1 MTNSQMDEIF
11 KKQLPGHESPVPDDM
26 WERIIR
32 KKDKDRK
39 GFFFFFSL
47 AGLFLLGFGIAG
59 ILLFGINRK
68 EIKRHE
74 APVNNSKAISKSG
87 TVQSAGRDQHLKM
100 NPSINHDAAFRGTDK
115 VLNAGEH
122 KHDQENKIS
131 SDQRNVK
138 IPGVPLKKESSTSGI
153 AQANSKIDSD
163 TSLLKENSSLDTGK
177 TSGKNAI
184 PMISSTS
191 KTAIADSAKTTTTKK
206 SDSTK
211 KNIGSNWSLDLYV
224 SPDYPIDHNH
234 QEYIKGQFSYTIG
247 LRLNRSFGKHFSAK
261 LGIQFSQ
268 LNYVLPDSSAWPG
281 TYHLSRVDIPVLG
294 GYSWGNETLGMT
306 VNAGVIFNLY
316 SKLSPDQFDY
326 IKSNTGLSLY
336 LGFNFSKHIN
346 ERIDIFSEPYYRY
359 QLSSMVISP
368 NYFPKYIDVVG
379 LSFGVRYHF
388 KR

>member
-1 MTNSQMDEIF
+1 MTDSQMDEIF
-11 KKQLPGHESPVPDDM
+11 RKQLPGHESPVPEDM

-47 AGLFLLGFGIAG
+47 IGLFLLGFGIAV
-59 ILLFGINRK
+59 ILLFGINKK

-74 APVNNSKAISKSG
+74 APVKNSKAISKSDILHSTG
-87 TVQSAGRDQHLKM
+87 TGQDLKM
-100 NPSINHDAAFRGTDK
+100 DPSVNNESISGGTDK
-115 VLNAGEH
+115 ILNAGEQ
-122 KHDQENKIS
+122 KHDQKNKES
-131 SDQRNVK
+131 SDQRKVK
-138 IPGVPLKKESSTSGI
+138 TIRVPLNKESSTSEI
-153 AQANSKIDSD
+153 AQANQKMDSSV
-163 TSLLKENSSLDTGK
+163 SLSEGGSSPDTGK
-177 TSGKNAI
+177 TSDMKAI
-184 PMISSTS
+184 ATLSSTPKPNS
-191 KTAIADSAKTTTTKK
+191 ADSAKTATSKK

-211 KNIGSNWSLDLYV
+211 KNIGSKWSLALYA
-224 SPDYPIDHNH
+224 SPDYPIDHSH
-234 QEYIKGQFSYTIG
+234 QEYIKGHLSYTVG
-247 LRLNRSFGKHFSAK
+247 LRLNHSFGKHFSAK
-261 LGIQFSQ
+261 IGIQFSQ
-268 LNYVLPDSSAWPG
+268 LNYVDSSAWR
-281 TYHLSRVDIPVLG
+281 LSKVDIPVLG

-316 SKLSPDQFDY
+316 SKLGAGQFDY

-336 LGFNFSKHIN
+336 MGFNFSKHIN

-388 KR
+388 KK